1 MQKTTV
7 LDQLEHM
14 KKIDKSNML
23 GICIRTHEH
32 CRDAIQR
39 AKRVEIPKEIKISK
53 NITIQYRKPK
63 NIIIAGMGGSAIGG
77 EILKDW
83 LQNRL
88 PTPIQV
94 CREYRLP
101 AYADKDTLVFAV
113 SYSGNT
119 EETLSAFLDAVKR
132 GCMTLTITSDGQLL
146 PLAEKLGIPHVTI
159 PGGMPPRTA
168 IAYLFFPLPVLLEK
182 LGVLQNIN
190 EELEEAMQVLE
201 KLSLET
207 APQVAA
213 ENNPSKKLALELN
226 GAIPVVY
233 GFRQYS
239 AIAHRMKAQF
249 NENTKIPCKH
259 DVFPE
264 LNHNEVMGWEAPET
278 LTKQFTIMLIRD
290 RDEPLEIK
298 HKIEATKLFALKKTQ
313 KILEIHARG
322 KHALAKML
330 SAMYIGDF
338 TSVYLAILQGTDP
351 TPVET
356 ISRIK
361 KELKN
366 RSNVVEKLIEEAQK
380 ILS

>member
-1 MQKTTV
+1 MQKTTI

-14 KKIDKSNML
+14 KKIDRSNML
-23 GICIRTHEH
+23 GICTKTHEH

-53 NITIQYRKPK
+53 NITIRYKKPK

-101 AYADKDTLVFAV
+101 AYADRDTLVFAV

-132 GCMTLTITSDGQLL
+132 GCMILAVTSGGRMLSFTG
-146 PLAEKLGIPHVTI
+146 KMGIPHVTI
-159 PGGMPPRTA
+159 PGGMAPRAA
-168 IAYLFFPLPVLLEK
+168 IAYLFFPLPILMEK
-182 LGVLQNIN
+182 MGVLQNIN
-190 EELEEAMQVLE
+190 EELEEAIEILE
-201 KLSLET
+201 ELSRET

-226 GAIPVVY
+226 GTVPVVY

-239 AIAHRMKAQF
+239 AIAHRLKAQF
-249 NENTKIPCKH
+249 NENTKIPCKQ

-264 LNHNEVMGWEAPET
+264 LNHNEVVGWDAPET
-278 LTKQFTIMLIRD
+278 LTKQFTVVLIRD
-290 RDEPLEIK
+290 RDEPPEIK
-298 HKIEATKLFALKKTQ
+298 HRIEATKLLALKKTK

-322 KHALAKML
+322 KHPLAKML

-338 TSVYLAILQGTDP
+338 TSIYLAILQGTDP

-356 ISRIK
+356 IAKIK

-366 RSNVVEKLIEEAQK
+366 RSNVAEKLIKEARK
-380 ILS
+380 ISS

>member
-1 MQKTTV
+1 MPKTTI
-7 LDQLEHM
+7 LDQLENI

-23 GICIRTHEH
+23 GICTKTHEH

-39 AKRVEIPKEIKISK
+39 AKRAEIPKEIKISK
-53 NITIQYRKPK
+53 NIIIQYKKPK
-63 NIIIAGMGGSAIGG
+63 NIIISGMGGSAIGG

-119 EETLSAFLDAVKR
+119 EETLSALLDAVKR
-132 GCMTLTITSDGQLL
+132 GCMILTVSSGGHMLSFT
-146 PLAEKLGIPHVTI
+146 EKMDIPHVTI
-159 PGGMPPRTA
+159 PGGMPPRAA
-168 IAYLFFPLPVLLEK
+168 IAYLFFPLPILMEK
-182 LGVLQNIN
+182 MGILQNIN
-190 EELEEAMQVLE
+190 EELEEAIEVLE
-201 KLSLET
+201 KLSRET
-207 APQVAA
+207 TPQVVT

-239 AIAHRMKAQF
+239 AVARRLKAQF
-249 NENTKIPCKH
+249 NENTKIPCKQ

-264 LNHNEVMGWEAPET
+264 LNHNEVMGWDAPET
-278 LTKQFTIMLIRD
+278 LTKQFAILLIRD
-290 RDEPLEIK
+290 RDEPPEIR
-298 HKIEATKLFALKKTQ
+298 HRIEATKLLALKKTQ

-322 KHALAKML
+322 KHPLAKML
-330 SAMYIGDF
+330 SAMYTGDL
-338 TSVYLAILQGTDP
+338 TSIFLAILRGTDP

-356 ISRIK
+356 IAKIK

-366 RSNVVEKLIEEAQK
+366 RFNITEKLIEEAQK
-380 ILS
+380 ISS

>member
-1 MQKTTV
+1 MPKTTI
-7 LDQLEHM
+7 LDQLDRV

-23 GICIRTHEH
+23 GICTKTHEH
-32 CRDAIQR
+32 CRDAVQR
-39 AKRVEIPKEIKISK
+39 AKGVEIPKEIKISR

-88 PTPIQV
+88 PVPVQV

-132 GCMTLTITSDGQLL
+132 GCMILAVTSDGHLL
-146 PLAEKLGIPHVTI
+146 SLTEKMGIPHVTI
-159 PGGMPPRTA
+159 PGGMPPRAA
-168 IAYLFFPLPVLLEK
+168 IAYLFFPLPVLMEK
-182 LGVLQNIN
+182 MGILRNID
-190 EELEEAMQVLE
+190 EELEEAAQVLE
-201 KLSLET
+201 ELSRET
-207 APQVAA
+207 ASQVAA
-213 ENNPSKKLALELN
+213 ENTPSKKLALELN

-239 AIAHRMKAQF
+239 AIAHRLKAQF
-249 NENTKIPCKH
+249 NENTKIPCKQ

-264 LNHNEVMGWEAPET
+264 LNHNEVMGWDAPET
-278 LTKQFTIMLIRD
+278 LTKQFAILLIRD
-290 RDEPLEIK
+290 RDEPPEIK
-298 HKIEATKLFALKKTQ
+298 HRIEATKLFALNKTR

-322 KHALAKML
+322 KQPLAKML

-338 TSVYLAILQGTDP
+338 ASIYLAILQGTDP

-356 ISRIK
+356 IAKIK

-366 RSNVVEKLIEEAQK
+366 RSNVAEKLIEEAK
-380 ILS
+380 KSSP